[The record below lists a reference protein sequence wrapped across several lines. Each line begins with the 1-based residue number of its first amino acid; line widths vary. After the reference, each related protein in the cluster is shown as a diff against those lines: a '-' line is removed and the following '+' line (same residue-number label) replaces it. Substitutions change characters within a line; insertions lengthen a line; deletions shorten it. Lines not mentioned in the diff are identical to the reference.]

1 MTVLRV
7 ALVELKRLTSGVLP
21 VLVLIAMSCIPLLYG
36 ALYLYGNWDAY
47 GHVNGIVG
55 ALVVEDEGATD
66 SSGQQVNTGAD
77 VKKNLLD
84 AGTFDWRQVPTR
96 EEAVDGVEKGTYDFA
111 LVIPKNFS
119 RNLQSAAAFKP
130 DADGKTGTIDPQSA
144 GIEIVTNDANNYVL
158 TNIVTKAGTS
168 VRDSV
173 ASKVG
178 NATANALLASF
189 TTIHSKM
196 GEAADGASK
205 VNNGTVKLADAI
217 VQLKDGSATVN
228 DGALKLKDGTV
239 TLSDGTT
246 QLVDAQKQL
255 AEGAE
260 KLANGAEKLDSGA
273 EKLDSGAEKLVD
285 GSTTLKNGTST
296 LASAAA
302 SASDG
307 ASKLKDGSATL
318 AEGTSSLKDG
328 SATLARGANS
338 LAEGTHK
345 LRQGLDQSGIRELPG
360 QLNAMCQHLQQ
371 TDTSAPSGDFGRDLS
386 NTVVSASAQRLRER
400 LAPLVAAGTMTQQQ
414 ADELVSS
421 VDSDEF
427 KGEVATL
434 NQKALE
440 SQLASR
446 DAVAADVMSK
456 LQALKSSHC
465 VADGSS
471 SSAAKI
477 QTLVSGV
484 DALDAASTSV
494 AKGASSLADGAARV
508 DDGASSL
515 ASGSAALA
523 DGNSKIASGASS
535 LASGSATLAE
545 GTENLKSGTDSLK
558 SGAATLKDGS
568 GTLAEKEQAAVEGQ
582 QKVADG
588 ASNLKDG
595 ASQLSE
601 GTGKLANGTDQLHSG
616 ASELKEGTSSLQSG
630 LASGTKQVPNLSES
644 DQTKVADTMSNPVT
658 LSHNSLASGRNYGE
672 GMGPF
677 FMCLALWIGGLML
690 VQTLRVMNNRAL
702 ASHAPSIRVMLGSW
716 MPFGLVGV
724 AQATLMFVVIKFG
737 LGFEMAHPWLVW
749 LFLCFVALVFTG
761 FIHGLTVFLSAPG
774 KLMALVVLILQLVTG
789 GGTMPYETLPEPI
802 RWMHDFFPMGY
813 AVTGMRRLS
822 YGVNESS
829 LWGIM
834 LVLTLW
840 GLAGLLLGYLGTRRD
855 RTWSLKKL
863 APEISVS

>member
-130 DADGKTGTIDPQSA
+130 DANGNTGTIDPQSA

-196 GEAADGASK
+196 GEAASGAEK
-205 VNNGTVKLADAI
+205 VNTGTVKLADAI

-255 AEGAE
+255 ADGAD
-260 KLANGAEKLDSGA
+260 KLASGAATLDSGA
-273 EKLDSGAEKLVD
+273 ATLNSGAAKLVD

-318 AEGTSSLKDG
+318 AQGTSSLKDG
-328 SATLARGANS
+328 SATLAQGANS

-345 LRQGLDQSGIRELPG
+345 LRQGLDESGIRELPG

-400 LAPLVAAGTMTQQQ
+400 LAPMVAAGTMTQQQ

-440 SQLASR
+440 SHLASR
-446 DAVAADVMSK
+446 SATAADAMSK

-494 AKGASSLADGAARV
+494 AKGASSLAEGAARV
-508 DDGASSL
+508 DSGASSL
-515 ASGSAALA
+515 ASGAATLA
-523 DGNSKIASGASS
+523 DGNAQIASGASS
-535 LASGSATLAE
+535 LASGASSLAE

-558 SGAATLKDGS
+558 SGTATLKDGTS
-568 GTLAEKEQAAVEGQ
+568 TLAEKEQNAVEGQ

-595 ASQLSE
+595 ASQLTE
-601 GTGKLANGTDQLHSG
+601 GTEKLASGTDQLNSG
-616 ASELKEGTSSLQSG
+616 ASELKDGTSSLQSG

-702 ASHAPSIRVMLGSW
+702 ASHAPSVRVMLGSW
-716 MPFGLVGV
+716 MPFGLVGI

-737 LGFEMAHPWLVW
+737 LGFEMAHPWLAW
-749 LFLCFVALVFTG
+749 LFLCFVALIFTG
-761 FIHGLTVFLSAPG
+761 FIHGLTVFLGAPG
-774 KLMALVVLILQLVTG
+774 KLVALVVLILQLVTG
-789 GGTMPYETLPEPI
+789 GGTMPYETLPESI

-863 APEISVS
+863 APEITV

>member
-96 EEAVDGVEKGTYDFA
+96 EEAVNGVEKGTYDFA

-130 DADGKTGTIDPQSA
+130 DANGNTGTIDPQSA

-196 GEAADGASK
+196 GEAASGAEK
-205 VNNGTVKLADAI
+205 VNTGTVKLADAI

-255 AEGAE
+255 ADGAD
-260 KLANGAEKLDSGA
+260 KLASGAATLDSGA
-273 EKLDSGAEKLVD
+273 AALNSGAAKLVD

-318 AEGTSSLKDG
+318 AQGTSSLKDG
-328 SATLARGANS
+328 SATLAQGANS

-345 LRQGLDQSGIRELPG
+345 LRQGLDESGIRELPG

-400 LAPLVAAGTMTQQQ
+400 LAPMVAAGTMTQQQ

-440 SQLASR
+440 SHLASR
-446 DAVAADVMSK
+446 SATAADAMSK

-494 AKGASSLADGAARV
+494 AKGASSLAEGAARV
-508 DDGASSL
+508 DSGASSL
-515 ASGSAALA
+515 ASGAATLA
-523 DGNSKIASGASS
+523 DGNAQIASGASS

-558 SGAATLKDGS
+558 SGTATLKDGTS
-568 GTLAEKEQAAVEGQ
+568 TLAEKEQSAVEGQ

-595 ASQLSE
+595 ASQLTE
-601 GTGKLANGTDQLHSG
+601 GTEKLASGTDQLNSG
-616 ASELKEGTSSLQSG
+616 ASELKDGTSSLQSG

-644 DQTKVADTMSNPVT
+644 EQAKVADTMSNPVT
-658 LSHNSLASGRNYGE
+658 LSHDSLASGRNYGE

-702 ASHAPSIRVMLGSW
+702 ASHAPSVRVMLGSW
-716 MPFGLVGV
+716 MPFGLVGI

-737 LGFEMAHPWLVW
+737 LGFEMAHPWLAW
-749 LFLCFVALVFTG
+749 LFLCFVALIFTG
-761 FIHGLTVFLSAPG
+761 FIHGLTVFLGAPG
-774 KLMALVVLILQLVTG
+774 KLVALVVLILQLVTG
-789 GGTMPYETLPEPI
+789 GGTMPYETLPESI

-863 APEISVS
+863 APEITV

>member
-130 DADGKTGTIDPQSA
+130 DANGNTGTIDPQSA

-196 GEAADGASK
+196 GEAASGAEK
-205 VNNGTVKLADAI
+205 VNTGTVKLADAI

-255 AEGAE
+255 ADGAD
-260 KLANGAEKLDSGA
+260 KLASGAATLDSGA
-273 EKLDSGAEKLVD
+273 AALNSGAAKLVD

-318 AEGTSSLKDG
+318 AQGTSSLKDG
-328 SATLARGANS
+328 SATLAQGANS

-345 LRQGLDQSGIRELPG
+345 LRQGLDESGIRELPG

-400 LAPLVAAGTMTQQQ
+400 LAPMVAAGTMTQQQ

-440 SQLASR
+440 SHLASR
-446 DAVAADVMSK
+446 SATAADAMSK

-494 AKGASSLADGAARV
+494 AKGASSLAEGAARV
-508 DDGASSL
+508 DSGASSL
-515 ASGSAALA
+515 ASGAATLA
-523 DGNSKIASGASS
+523 DGNAQIASGASS
-535 LASGSATLAE
+535 LASGASSLAE

-558 SGAATLKDGS
+558 SGTATLKDGTS
-568 GTLAEKEQAAVEGQ
+568 TLAEKEQSAVEGQ

-595 ASQLSE
+595 ASQLTE
-601 GTGKLANGTDQLHSG
+601 GTEKLASGTDQLNSG

-702 ASHAPSIRVMLGSW
+702 ASHAPSVRVMLGSW
-716 MPFGLVGV
+716 MPFGLVGI

-737 LGFEMAHPWLVW
+737 LGFEMAHPWLAW
-749 LFLCFVALVFTG
+749 LFLCFVALIFTG
-761 FIHGLTVFLSAPG
+761 FIHGLTVFLGAPG
-774 KLMALVVLILQLVTG
+774 KLVALVVLILQLVTG

-834 LVLTLW
+834 LVLALW

-863 APEISVS
+863 APEITV

>member
-130 DADGKTGTIDPQSA
+130 DANGNTGTIDPQSA

-196 GEAADGASK
+196 GEAASGAEK
-205 VNNGTVKLADAI
+205 VNTGTVKLADAI

-255 AEGAE
+255 ADGAD
-260 KLANGAEKLDSGA
+260 KLASGAATLDSGA
-273 EKLDSGAEKLVD
+273 ATLNSGAAKLVD

-318 AEGTSSLKDG
+318 AQGTSSLKDG
-328 SATLARGANS
+328 SATLAQGANS
-338 LAEGTHK
+338 LAEGVHK
-345 LRQGLDQSGIRELPG
+345 LRQGLDESGIRELPG

-400 LAPLVAAGTMTQQQ
+400 LAPMVAAGTMTQQQ

-440 SQLASR
+440 SHLASR
-446 DAVAADVMSK
+446 SATAADAMSK

-494 AKGASSLADGAARV
+494 AKGASSLAEGAARV
-508 DDGASSL
+508 DSGASSL
-515 ASGSAALA
+515 ASGAATLA
-523 DGNSKIASGASS
+523 DGNAQIASGASS

-558 SGAATLKDGS
+558 SGTATLKDGTS
-568 GTLAEKEQAAVEGQ
+568 TLAEKEQSAVEGQ

-595 ASQLSE
+595 ASQLTE
-601 GTGKLANGTDQLHSG
+601 GTEKLASGTDQLNSG
-616 ASELKEGTSSLQSG
+616 ASELKDGTSSLQSG

-644 DQTKVADTMSNPVT
+644 EQTKVADTMSNPVT

-702 ASHAPSIRVMLGSW
+702 ASHAPSVRVMLGSW
-716 MPFGLVGV
+716 MPFGLVGI

-737 LGFEMAHPWLVW
+737 LGFEMAHPWLAW
-749 LFLCFVALVFTG
+749 LFLCFVALIFTG
-761 FIHGLTVFLSAPG
+761 FIHGLTVFLGAPG
-774 KLMALVVLILQLVTG
+774 KLVALVVLILQLVTG
-789 GGTMPYETLPEPI
+789 GGTMPYETLPESI

-834 LVLTLW
+834 LVLALW

-855 RTWSLKKL
+855 RTWSLKRL
-863 APEISVS
+863 APEITV

>member
-130 DADGKTGTIDPQSA
+130 DANGNTGTIDPQSA

-196 GEAADGASK
+196 GEAASGAEK
-205 VNNGTVKLADAI
+205 VNTGTVKLADAI

-255 AEGAE
+255 ADGAD
-260 KLANGAEKLDSGA
+260 KLASGAATLDSGA
-273 EKLDSGAEKLVD
+273 ATLNSGAAKLVD

-318 AEGTSSLKDG
+318 AQGTSSLKDG
-328 SATLARGANS
+328 SATLAQGANS
-338 LAEGTHK
+338 LAEGVHK
-345 LRQGLDQSGIRELPG
+345 LRQGLDESGIRELPG

-400 LAPLVAAGTMTQQQ
+400 LAPMVAAGTMTQQQ

-440 SQLASR
+440 SHLASR
-446 DAVAADVMSK
+446 SATAADAMSK

-494 AKGASSLADGAARV
+494 AKGASSLAEGAARV
-508 DDGASSL
+508 DSGASSL
-515 ASGSAALA
+515 ASGAATLA
-523 DGNSKIASGASS
+523 DGNAQIASGASS
-535 LASGSATLAE
+535 LASGAATLAE

-558 SGAATLKDGS
+558 NGTATLKDGTS
-568 GTLAEKEQAAVEGQ
+568 TLAEKEQSAVEGQ

-595 ASQLSE
+595 ASQLTE
-601 GTGKLANGTDQLHSG
+601 GTEKLASGTDQLNSG
-616 ASELKEGTSSLQSG
+616 ASELKDGTSSLQSG

-644 DQTKVADTMSNPVT
+644 EQAKVADTMSNPVT

-702 ASHAPSIRVMLGSW
+702 ASHAPSVRVMLGSW
-716 MPFGLVGV
+716 MPFGLVGI

-737 LGFEMAHPWLVW
+737 LGFEMAHPWLAW
-749 LFLCFVALVFTG
+749 LFLCFVALIFTG
-761 FIHGLTVFLSAPG
+761 FIHGLTVFLGAPG
-774 KLMALVVLILQLVTG
+774 KLVALVVLILQLVTG
-789 GGTMPYETLPEPI
+789 GGTMPYETLPESI

-863 APEISVS
+863 APEITV

>member
-440 SQLASR
+440 SQLVSR

-834 LVLTLW
+834 LVLALW

-863 APEISVS
+863 APEITV

>member
-273 EKLDSGAEKLVD
+273 EKLDSGTEKLVD

-446 DAVAADVMSK
+446 DAVAADIMSK

-863 APEISVS
+863 APEISV

>member
-96 EEAVDGVEKGTYDFA
+96 EEAVNGVEKGTYDFA

-130 DADGKTGTIDPQSA
+130 DANGNTGTIDPQSA

-196 GEAADGASK
+196 GEAASGAEK
-205 VNNGTVKLADAI
+205 VNTGTVKLADAI

-255 AEGAE
+255 ADGAD
-260 KLANGAEKLDSGA
+260 KLASGAATLDSGA
-273 EKLDSGAEKLVD
+273 AALNSGAAKLVD

-318 AEGTSSLKDG
+318 AQGTSSLKDG
-328 SATLARGANS
+328 SATLAQGANS

-345 LRQGLDQSGIRELPG
+345 LRQGLDESGIRELPG

-400 LAPLVAAGTMTQQQ
+400 LAPMVAAGTMTQQQ

-440 SQLASR
+440 SHLASR
-446 DAVAADVMSK
+446 SATAADAMSK

-494 AKGASSLADGAARV
+494 AKGASSLAEGAARV
-508 DDGASSL
+508 DSGASSL
-515 ASGSAALA
+515 ASGAATLA
-523 DGNSKIASGASS
+523 DGNAQIASGASS
-535 LASGSATLAE
+535 LASGASSLAE

-558 SGAATLKDGS
+558 SGTATLKDGTS
-568 GTLAEKEQAAVEGQ
+568 TLAEKEQSAVEGQ

-595 ASQLSE
+595 ASQLTE
-601 GTGKLANGTDQLHSG
+601 GTEKLASGTDQLNSG
-616 ASELKEGTSSLQSG
+616 ASELKDGTSSLQSG

-702 ASHAPSIRVMLGSW
+702 ASHAPSVRVMLGSW
-716 MPFGLVGV
+716 MPFGLVGI

-737 LGFEMAHPWLVW
+737 LGFEMAHPWLAW
-749 LFLCFVALVFTG
+749 LFLCFVALIFTG
-761 FIHGLTVFLSAPG
+761 FIHGLTVFLGAPG
-774 KLMALVVLILQLVTG
+774 KLVALVVLILQLVTG
-789 GGTMPYETLPEPI
+789 GGTMPYETLPESI

-863 APEISVS
+863 APEITV

>member
-260 KLANGAEKLDSGA
+260 KLASGAEKLDSGA

-421 VDSDEF
+421 VDSEEF

-440 SQLASR
+440 SQLTSR
-446 DAVAADVMSK
+446 DAAAADVMSK

-588 ASNLKDG
+588 ASSLKDG

-863 APEISVS
+863 APEITV

>member
-130 DADGKTGTIDPQSA
+130 DANGNTGTIDPQSA

-196 GEAADGASK
+196 GEAASGAEK
-205 VNNGTVKLADAI
+205 VNTGTVKLADAI

-255 AEGAE
+255 ADGAD
-260 KLANGAEKLDSGA
+260 KLASGAATLDSGA
-273 EKLDSGAEKLVD
+273 ATLNSGAAKLVD

-318 AEGTSSLKDG
+318 AQGTSSLKDG
-328 SATLARGANS
+328 SATLAQGANS

-345 LRQGLDQSGIRELPG
+345 LRQGLDESGIRELPG

-400 LAPLVAAGTMTQQQ
+400 LAPMVAAGTMTQQQ

-440 SQLASR
+440 SHLASR
-446 DAVAADVMSK
+446 SATAADAMSK

-494 AKGASSLADGAARV
+494 AKGASSLAEGAARV
-508 DDGASSL
+508 DSGASSL
-515 ASGSAALA
+515 ASGAATLA
-523 DGNSKIASGASS
+523 DGNAQIASGASS
-535 LASGSATLAE
+535 LASGAATLAE

-558 SGAATLKDGS
+558 SGTATLKDGTS
-568 GTLAEKEQAAVEGQ
+568 TLAEKEQSAVEGQ

-595 ASQLSE
+595 ASQLTE
-601 GTGKLANGTDQLHSG
+601 GTEKLASGTDQLNSG
-616 ASELKEGTSSLQSG
+616 ASELKDGTSSLQSG

-658 LSHNSLASGRNYGE
+658 LSHDSLASGRNYGE

-702 ASHAPSIRVMLGSW
+702 ASHAPSVRVMLGSW
-716 MPFGLVGV
+716 MPFGLVGI

-737 LGFEMAHPWLVW
+737 LGFEMAHPWLAW
-749 LFLCFVALVFTG
+749 LFLCFVALIFTG
-761 FIHGLTVFLSAPG
+761 FIHGLTVFLGAPG
-774 KLMALVVLILQLVTG
+774 KLVALVVLILQLVTG
-789 GGTMPYETLPEPI
+789 GGTMPYETLPESI

-863 APEISVS
+863 APEITV

>member
-96 EEAVDGVEKGTYDFA
+96 EEAVNGVEKGTYDFA

-130 DADGKTGTIDPQSA
+130 DANGNTGTIDPQSA

-196 GEAADGASK
+196 GEAASGAEK
-205 VNNGTVKLADAI
+205 VNTGTVKLADAI

-255 AEGAE
+255 ADGAD
-260 KLANGAEKLDSGA
+260 KLASGAATLDSGA
-273 EKLDSGAEKLVD
+273 AALDSGAAKLVD

-318 AEGTSSLKDG
+318 AQGTSSLKDG
-328 SATLARGANS
+328 SATLAQGANS

-345 LRQGLDQSGIRELPG
+345 LRQGLDESGIRELPG

-400 LAPLVAAGTMTQQQ
+400 LAPMVAAGTMTQQQ

-440 SQLASR
+440 SHLASR
-446 DAVAADVMSK
+446 SATAADAMSK

-494 AKGASSLADGAARV
+494 AKGASSLAEGAARV
-508 DDGASSL
+508 DSGASSL
-515 ASGSAALA
+515 ASGAATLA
-523 DGNSKIASGASS
+523 DGNAQIASGASS
-535 LASGSATLAE
+535 LASGAATLAE

-558 SGAATLKDGS
+558 SGTATLKDGTS
-568 GTLAEKEQAAVEGQ
+568 TLAEKEQSAVEGQ

-595 ASQLSE
+595 ASQLTE
-601 GTGKLANGTDQLHSG
+601 GTEKLASGTDQLNSG
-616 ASELKEGTSSLQSG
+616 ASELQDGTSSLQSG

-716 MPFGLVGV
+716 MPFGLVGI
-724 AQATLMFVVIKFG
+724 AQATLMFAAIKFG

-749 LFLCFVALVFTG
+749 LFLCYVALVFTG
-761 FIHGLTVFLSAPG
+761 FIHGLTVILGAPG
-774 KLMALVVLILQLVTG
+774 KLVALVILILQLITA
-789 GGTMPYETLPEPI
+789 GGTMPYETLPESI

-813 AVTGMRRLS
+813 AVAGTRRLA
-822 YGVNESS
+822 YGINESS

-840 GLAGLLLGYLGTRRD
+840 GLAGLVLGYIGTRRD

-863 APEISVS
+863 APEITV

>member
-130 DADGKTGTIDPQSA
+130 DANGNTGTIDPQSA

-196 GEAADGASK
+196 GEAASGAEK
-205 VNNGTVKLADAI
+205 VNTGTVKLADAI

-255 AEGAE
+255 ADGAD
-260 KLANGAEKLDSGA
+260 KLASGAATLDSGA
-273 EKLDSGAEKLVD
+273 AALDSGAAKLVD

-318 AEGTSSLKDG
+318 AQGTSSLKDG
-328 SATLARGANS
+328 SATLAQGANS

-345 LRQGLDQSGIRELPG
+345 LRQGLDESGIRELPG

-400 LAPLVAAGTMTQQQ
+400 LAPMVAAGTMTQQQ

-440 SQLASR
+440 SHLASR
-446 DAVAADVMSK
+446 SATAADAMSK

-494 AKGASSLADGAARV
+494 AKGASSLAEGAARV
-508 DDGASSL
+508 DSGASSL
-515 ASGSAALA
+515 ASGAATLA
-523 DGNSKIASGASS
+523 DGNAQIASGASS

-558 SGAATLKDGS
+558 SGTATLKDGTS
-568 GTLAEKEQAAVEGQ
+568 TLAEKEQSAVEGQ

-595 ASQLSE
+595 ASQLTE
-601 GTGKLANGTDQLHSG
+601 GTEKLASGTDQLNSG
-616 ASELKEGTSSLQSG
+616 ASELKDGTSSLQSG

-702 ASHAPSIRVMLGSW
+702 ASHAPSVRVMLGSW
-716 MPFGLVGV
+716 MPFGLVGI

-737 LGFEMAHPWLVW
+737 LGFEMAHPWLAW
-749 LFLCFVALVFTG
+749 LFLCFVALIFTG
-761 FIHGLTVFLSAPG
+761 FIHGLTVFLGAPG
-774 KLMALVVLILQLVTG
+774 KLVALVVLILQLVTG
-789 GGTMPYETLPEPI
+789 GGTMPYETLPESI

-863 APEISVS
+863 APEITV

>member
-96 EEAVDGVEKGTYDFA
+96 EEAVNGVEKGTYDFA

-130 DADGKTGTIDPQSA
+130 DANGNTGTIDPQSA

-196 GEAADGASK
+196 GEAASGAEK
-205 VNNGTVKLADAI
+205 VNTGTVKLADAI

-255 AEGAE
+255 ADGAD
-260 KLANGAEKLDSGA
+260 KLASGAATLDSGA
-273 EKLDSGAEKLVD
+273 AALDSGAAKLVD

-318 AEGTSSLKDG
+318 AQGTSSLKDG
-328 SATLARGANS
+328 SATLAQGANS

-345 LRQGLDQSGIRELPG
+345 LRQGLDESGIRELPG

-400 LAPLVAAGTMTQQQ
+400 LAPMVAAGTMTQQQ

-440 SQLASR
+440 SHLASR
-446 DAVAADVMSK
+446 SATAADAMSK

-494 AKGASSLADGAARV
+494 AKGASSLAEGAARV
-508 DDGASSL
+508 DSGASSL
-515 ASGSAALA
+515 ASGAATLA
-523 DGNSKIASGASS
+523 DGNAQIASGASS
-535 LASGSATLAE
+535 LASGASSLAE

-558 SGAATLKDGS
+558 SGTATLKDGTS
-568 GTLAEKEQAAVEGQ
+568 TLAEKEQSAVEGQ

-595 ASQLSE
+595 ASQLTE
-601 GTGKLANGTDQLHSG
+601 GTEKLASGTDQLNSG
-616 ASELKEGTSSLQSG
+616 ASELKDGTSSLQSG

-644 DQTKVADTMSNPVT
+644 EQTKVADTMSNPVT

-702 ASHAPSIRVMLGSW
+702 ASHAPSVRVMLGSW
-716 MPFGLVGV
+716 MPFGLVGI

-737 LGFEMAHPWLVW
+737 LGFEMAHPWLAW
-749 LFLCFVALVFTG
+749 LFLCFVALIFTG
-761 FIHGLTVFLSAPG
+761 FIHGLTVFLGAPG
-774 KLMALVVLILQLVTG
+774 KLVALVVLILQLVTG
-789 GGTMPYETLPEPI
+789 GGTMPYETLPESI

-863 APEISVS
+863 APEITV

>member
-96 EEAVDGVEKGTYDFA
+96 EEAVNGVEKGTYDFA

-130 DADGKTGTIDPQSA
+130 DANGNTGTIDPQSA

-196 GEAADGASK
+196 GEAASGAEK
-205 VNNGTVKLADAI
+205 VNTGTVKLADAI

-255 AEGAE
+255 ADGAD
-260 KLANGAEKLDSGA
+260 KLASGAATLDSGA
-273 EKLDSGAEKLVD
+273 ATLNSGAAKLVD

-318 AEGTSSLKDG
+318 AQGTSSLKDG
-328 SATLARGANS
+328 SATLAQGANS

-345 LRQGLDQSGIRELPG
+345 LRQGLDESGIRELPG

-400 LAPLVAAGTMTQQQ
+400 LAPMVAAGTMTQQQ

-440 SQLASR
+440 SHLASR
-446 DAVAADVMSK
+446 SATAADAMSK

-494 AKGASSLADGAARV
+494 AKGASSLAEGAARV
-508 DDGASSL
+508 DSGASSL
-515 ASGSAALA
+515 ASGAATLA
-523 DGNSKIASGASS
+523 DGNAQIASGASS
-535 LASGSATLAE
+535 LASGAATLAE

-558 SGAATLKDGS
+558 SGTATLKDGTS
-568 GTLAEKEQAAVEGQ
+568 TLAEKEQSAVEGQ

-595 ASQLSE
+595 ASQLTE
-601 GTGKLANGTDQLHSG
+601 GTEKLASGTDQLNSG
-616 ASELKEGTSSLQSG
+616 ASELKDGTSSLQSG

-702 ASHAPSIRVMLGSW
+702 ASHAPSVRVMLGSW
-716 MPFGLVGV
+716 MPFGLVGI

-737 LGFEMAHPWLVW
+737 LGFEMAHPWLAW
-749 LFLCFVALVFTG
+749 LFLCFVALIFTG
-761 FIHGLTVFLSAPG
+761 FIHGLTVFLGAPG
-774 KLMALVVLILQLVTG
+774 KLVALVVLILQLVTG
-789 GGTMPYETLPEPI
+789 GGTMPYETLPESI

-834 LVLTLW
+834 LVLALW

-863 APEISVS
+863 APEITV

>member
-21 VLVLIAMSCIPLLYG
+21 ILVLIAMSCIPLLYG

-130 DADGKTGTIDPQSA
+130 DANGNTGTIDPQSA

-196 GEAADGASK
+196 GEAASGAEK
-205 VNNGTVKLADAI
+205 VNTGTVKLADAI

-255 AEGAE
+255 ADGAD
-260 KLANGAEKLDSGA
+260 KLASGAATLDSGA
-273 EKLDSGAEKLVD
+273 ATLNSGAAKLVD

-318 AEGTSSLKDG
+318 AQGTSSLKDG
-328 SATLARGANS
+328 SATLAQGANS

-345 LRQGLDQSGIRELPG
+345 LRQGLDESGIRELPG

-400 LAPLVAAGTMTQQQ
+400 LAPMVAAGTMTQQQ

-440 SQLASR
+440 SHLASR
-446 DAVAADVMSK
+446 SATAADAMSK

-494 AKGASSLADGAARV
+494 AKGASSLAEGAARV
-508 DDGASSL
+508 DSGASSL
-515 ASGSAALA
+515 ASGAATLA
-523 DGNSKIASGASS
+523 DGNAQIASGASS
-535 LASGSATLAE
+535 LASGASSLAE

-558 SGAATLKDGS
+558 SGTATLKDGTS
-568 GTLAEKEQAAVEGQ
+568 TLAEKEQSAVEGQ

-595 ASQLSE
+595 ASQLTE
-601 GTGKLANGTDQLHSG
+601 GTEKLASGTDQLNSG
-616 ASELKEGTSSLQSG
+616 ASELKDGTSSLQSG

-644 DQTKVADTMSNPVT
+644 EQTKVADTMSNPVT

-702 ASHAPSIRVMLGSW
+702 ASHAPSVRVMLGSW
-716 MPFGLVGV
+716 MPFGLVGI

-737 LGFEMAHPWLVW
+737 LGFEMAHPWLAW
-749 LFLCFVALVFTG
+749 LFLCFVALIFTG
-761 FIHGLTVFLSAPG
+761 FIHGLTVFLGAPG
-774 KLMALVVLILQLVTG
+774 KLVALVVLILQLVTG
-789 GGTMPYETLPEPI
+789 GGTMPYETLPESI

-863 APEISVS
+863 APEITV

>member
-130 DADGKTGTIDPQSA
+130 DANGNTGTIDPQSA

-196 GEAADGASK
+196 GEAASGAEK
-205 VNNGTVKLADAI
+205 VNTGTVKLADAI

-255 AEGAE
+255 ADGAD
-260 KLANGAEKLDSGA
+260 KLASGAATLDSGA
-273 EKLDSGAEKLVD
+273 ATLNSGAAKLVD

-318 AEGTSSLKDG
+318 AQGTSSLKDG
-328 SATLARGANS
+328 SATLAQGANS
-338 LAEGTHK
+338 LVEGTHK
-345 LRQGLDQSGIRELPG
+345 LRQGLDESGIRELPG

-400 LAPLVAAGTMTQQQ
+400 LAPMVAAGTMTQQQ

-440 SQLASR
+440 SHLASR
-446 DAVAADVMSK
+446 SATAADAMSK

-494 AKGASSLADGAARV
+494 AKGASSLAEGAARV
-508 DDGASSL
+508 DSGASSL
-515 ASGSAALA
+515 ASGAATLA
-523 DGNSKIASGASS
+523 DGNAQIASGASS
-535 LASGSATLAE
+535 LASGASSLAE
-545 GTENLKSGTDSLK
+545 GTENLKSGTESLK
-558 SGAATLKDGS
+558 SGTATLKDGTS
-568 GTLAEKEQAAVEGQ
+568 TLAEKEQSAVEGQ

-595 ASQLSE
+595 ASQLTE
-601 GTGKLANGTDQLHSG
+601 GTEKLASGTDQLNSG
-616 ASELKEGTSSLQSG
+616 ASELKDGTSSLQSG

-702 ASHAPSIRVMLGSW
+702 ASHAPSVRVMLGSW
-716 MPFGLVGV
+716 MPFGLVGI

-737 LGFEMAHPWLVW
+737 LGFEMAHPWLAW
-749 LFLCFVALVFTG
+749 LFLCFVALIFTG
-761 FIHGLTVFLSAPG
+761 FIHGLTVFLGAPG
-774 KLMALVVLILQLVTG
+774 KLVALVVLILQLVTG

-834 LVLTLW
+834 LVLALW

-863 APEISVS
+863 APEITV

>member
-66 SSGQQVNTGAD
+66 SSGQQVNTGAE

-130 DADGKTGTIDPQSA
+130 DANGNTGTIDPQSA

-196 GEAADGASK
+196 GEAASGAEK
-205 VNNGTVKLADAI
+205 VNTGTVKLADAI

-246 QLVDAQKQL
+246 RLADAQKQL
-255 AEGAE
+255 ADGAD
-260 KLANGAEKLDSGA
+260 KLASGAATLDSGA
-273 EKLDSGAEKLVD
+273 ATLDSGAAKLVD

-318 AEGTSSLKDG
+318 AQGTSSLKDG
-328 SATLARGANS
+328 SAALAQGANS
-338 LAEGTHK
+338 LAEGVHK
-345 LRQGLDQSGIRELPG
+345 LRQGLDESGIRELPG

-400 LAPLVAAGTMTQQQ
+400 LAPMVAAGTMTQQQ

-440 SQLASR
+440 SHLASR
-446 DAVAADVMSK
+446 SAAAADAMSK

-484 DALDAASTSV
+484 DALDEASTSV
-494 AKGASSLADGAARV
+494 AKGASSLAEGAARV
-508 DDGASSL
+508 DSGASSL
-515 ASGSAALA
+515 ASGAATLA
-523 DGNSKIASGASS
+523 DGNAQIASGASS
-535 LASGSATLAE
+535 LASGAATLAE

-558 SGAATLKDGS
+558 SGTATLKDGAS
-568 GTLAEKEQAAVEGQ
+568 TLAEKEQAAVEGQ

-595 ASQLSE
+595 ASQLAE
-601 GTGKLANGTDQLHSG
+601 GTEKLASGTDQLNNG
-616 ASELKEGTSSLQSG
+616 ASELKDGTSSLQSG

-644 DQTKVADTMSNPVT
+644 EQAKVADTMSNPVT
-658 LSHNSLASGRNYGE
+658 LSHDSLASGRNYGE

-702 ASHAPSIRVMLGSW
+702 ASHAPSVRVMLGSW
-716 MPFGLVGV
+716 MPFGLVGI

-737 LGFEMAHPWLVW
+737 LGFEMAHPWLAW

-761 FIHGLTVFLSAPG
+761 FIHGLTVFLGAPG
-774 KLMALVVLILQLVTG
+774 KLVALVVLILQLVTG
-789 GGTMPYETLPEPI
+789 GGTMPYETLPESI

-829 LWGIM
+829 LGGIM
-834 LVLTLW
+834 LVLALW

-863 APEISVS
+863 APEITV

>member
-84 AGTFDWRQVPTR
+84 ADTFDWRQVPTR

-119 RNLQSAAAFKP
+119 RNLQSASAFKP
-130 DADGKTGTIDPQSA
+130 DANGNTGTIDPQSA

-196 GEAADGASK
+196 GEAASGAEK
-205 VNNGTVKLADAI
+205 VNTGTVKLADAI

-255 AEGAE
+255 ADGAD
-260 KLANGAEKLDSGA
+260 KLASGAATLDSGA
-273 EKLDSGAEKLVD
+273 ATLNSGAAKLVD

-318 AEGTSSLKDG
+318 AQGTSSLKDG
-328 SATLARGANS
+328 SATLAQGANS

-345 LRQGLDQSGIRELPG
+345 LRQGLDESGIRELPG

-400 LAPLVAAGTMTQQQ
+400 LAPMVAAGTMTQQQ

-440 SQLASR
+440 SHLASR
-446 DAVAADVMSK
+446 SATAADAMSK

-465 VADGSS
+465 IADGSS

-494 AKGASSLADGAARV
+494 AKGASSLAEGAARV
-508 DDGASSL
+508 DSGASSL
-515 ASGSAALA
+515 ASGAATLA
-523 DGNSKIASGASS
+523 DGNAQIASGASS
-535 LASGSATLAE
+535 LASGASSLAE

-558 SGAATLKDGS
+558 SGTATLKDGTS
-568 GTLAEKEQAAVEGQ
+568 TLAEKEQSAVEGQ

-595 ASQLSE
+595 ASQLTE
-601 GTGKLANGTDQLHSG
+601 GTEKLASGTDQLNSG
-616 ASELKEGTSSLQSG
+616 ASELKDGTSSLQSG

-702 ASHAPSIRVMLGSW
+702 ASHAPSVRVMLGSW
-716 MPFGLVGV
+716 MPFGLVGI

-737 LGFEMAHPWLVW
+737 LGFEMAHPWLAW
-749 LFLCFVALVFTG
+749 LFLCFVALIFTG
-761 FIHGLTVFLSAPG
+761 FIHGLTVFLGAPG
-774 KLMALVVLILQLVTG
+774 KLVALVVLILQLVTG
-789 GGTMPYETLPEPI
+789 GGTMPYETLPESI

-834 LVLTLW
+834 LVLALW

-863 APEISVS
+863 APEITV

>member
-130 DADGKTGTIDPQSA
+130 DANGNTGTIDPQSA

-196 GEAADGASK
+196 GEAASGAEK
-205 VNNGTVKLADAI
+205 VNTGTVKLADAI

-255 AEGAE
+255 ADGAD
-260 KLANGAEKLDSGA
+260 KLASGAATLDSGA
-273 EKLDSGAEKLVD
+273 AALNSGAAKLVD

-318 AEGTSSLKDG
+318 AQGTSSLKDG
-328 SATLARGANS
+328 SATLAQGANS

-345 LRQGLDQSGIRELPG
+345 LRQGLDESGIRELPG

-400 LAPLVAAGTMTQQQ
+400 LAPMVAAGTMTQQQ

-440 SQLASR
+440 SHLASR
-446 DAVAADVMSK
+446 SATAADAMSK

-494 AKGASSLADGAARV
+494 AKGASSLAEGAARV
-508 DDGASSL
+508 DSGASSL
-515 ASGSAALA
+515 ASGAATLA
-523 DGNSKIASGASS
+523 DGNAQIASGASS
-535 LASGSATLAE
+535 LASGAATLAE

-558 SGAATLKDGS
+558 SGTATLKDGTS
-568 GTLAEKEQAAVEGQ
+568 TLAEKEQSAVEGQ

-595 ASQLSE
+595 ASQLTE
-601 GTGKLANGTDQLHSG
+601 GTEKLASGTDQLNSG
-616 ASELKEGTSSLQSG
+616 ASELKDGTSSLQSG

-702 ASHAPSIRVMLGSW
+702 ASHAPSVRVMLGSW
-716 MPFGLVGV
+716 MPFGLVGI

-737 LGFEMAHPWLVW
+737 LGFEMAHPWLAW
-749 LFLCFVALVFTG
+749 LFLCFVALIFTG
-761 FIHGLTVFLSAPG
+761 FIHGLTVFLGAPG
-774 KLMALVVLILQLVTG
+774 KLVALVVLILQLVTG
-789 GGTMPYETLPEPI
+789 GGTMPYETLPESI

-863 APEISVS
+863 APEITV

>member
-588 ASNLKDG
+588 ASSLKDG

-834 LVLTLW
+834 LVLALW

-863 APEISVS
+863 APEITV

>member
-130 DADGKTGTIDPQSA
+130 DANGNTGTIDPQSA

-196 GEAADGASK
+196 GEAASGAEK
-205 VNNGTVKLADAI
+205 VNTGTVKLADAI

-255 AEGAE
+255 ADGAD
-260 KLANGAEKLDSGA
+260 KLASGAATLDSGA
-273 EKLDSGAEKLVD
+273 ATLNSGAAKLVD

-318 AEGTSSLKDG
+318 AQGTSSLKDG
-328 SATLARGANS
+328 SATLAQGANS

-345 LRQGLDQSGIRELPG
+345 LRQGLDESGIRELPG

-400 LAPLVAAGTMTQQQ
+400 LAPMVAAGTMTQQQ

-440 SQLASR
+440 SHLASR
-446 DAVAADVMSK
+446 SATAADAMSK

-465 VADGSS
+465 IADGSS

-494 AKGASSLADGAARV
+494 AKGASSLAEGAARV
-508 DDGASSL
+508 DSGASSL
-515 ASGSAALA
+515 ASGAATLV
-523 DGNSKIASGASS
+523 DGNAQIASGASS
-535 LASGSATLAE
+535 LASGAATLAE

-558 SGAATLKDGS
+558 SGTATLKDGTS
-568 GTLAEKEQAAVEGQ
+568 TLAEKEQSAVEGQ

-595 ASQLSE
+595 ASQLTE
-601 GTGKLANGTDQLHSG
+601 GTEKLASGTDQLNSG

-702 ASHAPSIRVMLGSW
+702 ASHAPSVRVMLGSW
-716 MPFGLVGV
+716 MPFGLVGI

-737 LGFEMAHPWLVW
+737 LGFEMAHPWLAW
-749 LFLCFVALVFTG
+749 LFLCFVALIFTG
-761 FIHGLTVFLSAPG
+761 FIHGLTVFLGAPG
-774 KLMALVVLILQLVTG
+774 KLVALVVLILQLVTG

-834 LVLTLW
+834 LVLALW

-863 APEISVS
+863 APEITV

>member
-130 DADGKTGTIDPQSA
+130 DANGNTGTIDPQSA

-196 GEAADGASK
+196 GEAASGAEK
-205 VNNGTVKLADAI
+205 VNTGTVKLADAI

-255 AEGAE
+255 ADGAD
-260 KLANGAEKLDSGA
+260 KLASGAATLDSGA
-273 EKLDSGAEKLVD
+273 ATLNSGAAKLVD

-318 AEGTSSLKDG
+318 AQGTSSLKDG
-328 SATLARGANS
+328 SATLAQGANS

-345 LRQGLDQSGIRELPG
+345 LRQGLDESGIRELPG

-400 LAPLVAAGTMTQQQ
+400 LAPMVAAGTMTQQQ

-440 SQLASR
+440 SHLASR
-446 DAVAADVMSK
+446 SATAADAMSK

-494 AKGASSLADGAARV
+494 AKGASSLAEGAARV
-508 DDGASSL
+508 DSGASSL
-515 ASGSAALA
+515 ASGAATLA
-523 DGNSKIASGASS
+523 DGNAQIASGASS
-535 LASGSATLAE
+535 LASGASSLAE

-558 SGAATLKDGS
+558 SGTATLKDGTS
-568 GTLAEKEQAAVEGQ
+568 TLAEKEQSAVEGQ

-595 ASQLSE
+595 ASQLTE
-601 GTGKLANGTDQLHSG
+601 GTEKLASGTDQLNSG
-616 ASELKEGTSSLQSG
+616 ASELKDGTSSLQSG

-702 ASHAPSIRVMLGSW
+702 ASHAPSVRVMLGSW
-716 MPFGLVGV
+716 MPFGLVGI

-737 LGFEMAHPWLVW
+737 LGFEMAHPWLAW

-761 FIHGLTVFLSAPG
+761 FIHGLTVFLGAPG
-774 KLMALVVLILQLVTG
+774 KLVALVVLILQLVTG
-789 GGTMPYETLPEPI
+789 GGTMPYETLPESI

-834 LVLTLW
+834 LVLALW

-863 APEISVS
+863 APEITV

>member
-130 DADGKTGTIDPQSA
+130 DANGNTGTIDPQSA

-196 GEAADGASK
+196 GEAASGAEK
-205 VNNGTVKLADAI
+205 VNTGTVKLADAI

-255 AEGAE
+255 ADGAD
-260 KLANGAEKLDSGA
+260 KLASGAATLDSGA
-273 EKLDSGAEKLVD
+273 ATLNSGAAKLVD

-318 AEGTSSLKDG
+318 AQGTSSLKDG
-328 SATLARGANS
+328 SATLAQGANS

-345 LRQGLDQSGIRELPG
+345 LRQGLDESGIRELPG

-400 LAPLVAAGTMTQQQ
+400 LAPMVAAGTMTQQQ

-440 SQLASR
+440 SHLASR
-446 DAVAADVMSK
+446 SATAADAMSK

-494 AKGASSLADGAARV
+494 AKGASSLAEGAARV
-508 DDGASSL
+508 D
-515 ASGSAALA
+515 
-523 DGNSKIASGASS
+523 SGASS
-535 LASGSATLAE
+535 LASGAATLADGNAQIASGASSLPSGASSLAE

-558 SGAATLKDGS
+558 SGTATLKDGTS
-568 GTLAEKEQAAVEGQ
+568 TLAEKEQSAVEGQ

-595 ASQLSE
+595 ASQLTE
-601 GTGKLANGTDQLHSG
+601 GTEKLASGTDQLNSG

-702 ASHAPSIRVMLGSW
+702 ASHAPSVRVMLGSW
-716 MPFGLVGV
+716 MPFGLVGI

-737 LGFEMAHPWLVW
+737 LGFEMAHPWLAW
-749 LFLCFVALVFTG
+749 LFLCFVALIFTG
-761 FIHGLTVFLSAPG
+761 FIHGLTVFLGAPG
-774 KLMALVVLILQLVTG
+774 KLVALVVLILQLVTG

-834 LVLTLW
+834 LVLALW

-863 APEISVS
+863 APEITV

>member
-446 DAVAADVMSK
+446 DAVAADIMSK

-630 LASGTKQVPNLSES
+630 LASGTKQVPNLSEP

-863 APEISVS
+863 APEISV

>member
-260 KLANGAEKLDSGA
+260 KLASGAEKLDSGA

-863 APEISVS
+863 APEISV

>member
-130 DADGKTGTIDPQSA
+130 DANGNTGTIDPQSA

-196 GEAADGASK
+196 GEAASGAEK
-205 VNNGTVKLADAI
+205 VNTGTVKLADAI

-255 AEGAE
+255 ADGAD
-260 KLANGAEKLDSGA
+260 KLASGAATLDSGA
-273 EKLDSGAEKLVD
+273 ATLNSGAAKLVD
-285 GSTTLKNGTST
+285 GSTTLKNDTST

-318 AEGTSSLKDG
+318 AQGTSSLKDG
-328 SATLARGANS
+328 SATLAQGANS

-345 LRQGLDQSGIRELPG
+345 LRQGLDESGIRELPG

-400 LAPLVAAGTMTQQQ
+400 LAPMVAAGTMTQQQ

-440 SQLASR
+440 SHLASR
-446 DAVAADVMSK
+446 SATAADAMSK

-494 AKGASSLADGAARV
+494 AKGASSLAEGAARV
-508 DDGASSL
+508 DSGASSL
-515 ASGSAALA
+515 ASGAATLA
-523 DGNSKIASGASS
+523 DGNAQIASGASS
-535 LASGSATLAE
+535 LASGASSLAE

-558 SGAATLKDGS
+558 SGTATLKDGTS
-568 GTLAEKEQAAVEGQ
+568 TLAEKEQSAVEGQ

-595 ASQLSE
+595 ASQLTE
-601 GTGKLANGTDQLHSG
+601 GTEKLASGTGQLNSG
-616 ASELKEGTSSLQSG
+616 ASELKDGTSSLQSG

-702 ASHAPSIRVMLGSW
+702 ASHAPSVRVMLGSW
-716 MPFGLVGV
+716 MPFGLVGI

-737 LGFEMAHPWLVW
+737 LGFEMAHPWLAW
-749 LFLCFVALVFTG
+749 LFLCFVALIFTG
-761 FIHGLTVFLSAPG
+761 FIHGLTVFLGAPG
-774 KLMALVVLILQLVTG
+774 KLVALVVLILQLVTG

-834 LVLTLW
+834 LVLALW

-863 APEISVS
+863 APEITV

>member
-130 DADGKTGTIDPQSA
+130 DANGNTGTIDPQSA

-196 GEAADGASK
+196 GEAASGAEK
-205 VNNGTVKLADAI
+205 VNTGTVKLADAI

-255 AEGAE
+255 ADGAD
-260 KLANGAEKLDSGA
+260 KLASGAATLDSGA
-273 EKLDSGAEKLVD
+273 ATLNSGAAKLVD

-318 AEGTSSLKDG
+318 AQGTSSLKDG
-328 SATLARGANS
+328 SATLAQGANS

-345 LRQGLDQSGIRELPG
+345 LRQGLDESGIRELPG

-400 LAPLVAAGTMTQQQ
+400 LAPMVAAGTMTQQQ

-440 SQLASR
+440 SHLASR
-446 DAVAADVMSK
+446 SATAADAMSK

-494 AKGASSLADGAARV
+494 AKGASSLAEGAARV
-508 DDGASSL
+508 DSGASSL
-515 ASGSAALA
+515 ASGAATLA
-523 DGNSKIASGASS
+523 DGNAQIASGASS
-535 LASGSATLAE
+535 LASGASSLAE

-558 SGAATLKDGS
+558 SGTATLKDGTS
-568 GTLAEKEQAAVEGQ
+568 TLAEKEQSAVEGQ

-595 ASQLSE
+595 ASQLTE
-601 GTGKLANGTDQLHSG
+601 GTEKLASGTDQLNSG

-702 ASHAPSIRVMLGSW
+702 ASHAPSVRVMLGSW
-716 MPFGLVGV
+716 MPFGLVGI

-737 LGFEMAHPWLVW
+737 LGFEMAHPWLAW
-749 LFLCFVALVFTG
+749 LFLCFVALIFTG
-761 FIHGLTVFLSAPG
+761 FIHGLTVFLGAPG
-774 KLMALVVLILQLVTG
+774 KLVALVVLILQLVTG

-834 LVLTLW
+834 LVLALW

-863 APEISVS
+863 APEITV

>member
-130 DADGKTGTIDPQSA
+130 DANGNTGTIDPQSA

-196 GEAADGASK
+196 GEAASGAEK
-205 VNNGTVKLADAI
+205 VNTGTVKLADAI
-217 VQLKDGSATVN
+217 VQLKDGSARVN

-255 AEGAE
+255 ADGAD
-260 KLANGAEKLDSGA
+260 KLASGAATLDSGA
-273 EKLDSGAEKLVD
+273 ATLNSGAAKLVD

-318 AEGTSSLKDG
+318 AQGTSSLKDG
-328 SATLARGANS
+328 SATLAQGANS

-345 LRQGLDQSGIRELPG
+345 LRQGLDESGIRELPG

-400 LAPLVAAGTMTQQQ
+400 LAPMVAAGTMTQQQ

-440 SQLASR
+440 SHLASR
-446 DAVAADVMSK
+446 SATAADAMSK

-494 AKGASSLADGAARV
+494 AKGASSLAEGAARV
-508 DDGASSL
+508 DSGASSL
-515 ASGSAALA
+515 ASGAATLA
-523 DGNSKIASGASS
+523 DGNAQIASGASS
-535 LASGSATLAE
+535 LASGASSLAE

-558 SGAATLKDGS
+558 SGTATLKDGTS
-568 GTLAEKEQAAVEGQ
+568 TLAEKEQSAVEGQ

-595 ASQLSE
+595 ASQLTE
-601 GTGKLANGTDQLHSG
+601 GTEKLASGTDQLNSG
-616 ASELKEGTSSLQSG
+616 ASELKDGTSSLQSG

-658 LSHNSLASGRNYGE
+658 LSHDSLASGRNYGE

-702 ASHAPSIRVMLGSW
+702 ASHAPSVRVMLGSW
-716 MPFGLVGV
+716 MPFGLVGI

-737 LGFEMAHPWLVW
+737 LGFEMAHPWLAW
-749 LFLCFVALVFTG
+749 LFLCFVALIFTG
-761 FIHGLTVFLSAPG
+761 FIHGLTVFLGAPG
-774 KLMALVVLILQLVTG
+774 KLVALVVLILQLVTG
-789 GGTMPYETLPEPI
+789 GGTMPYETLPESI

-863 APEISVS
+863 APEITV

>member
-130 DADGKTGTIDPQSA
+130 DANGNTGTIDPQSA

-196 GEAADGASK
+196 GEAASGAEK
-205 VNNGTVKLADAI
+205 VNTGTVKLADAI

-255 AEGAE
+255 ADGAD
-260 KLANGAEKLDSGA
+260 KLASGAATLDSGA
-273 EKLDSGAEKLVD
+273 AALNSGAAKLVD

-318 AEGTSSLKDG
+318 AQGTSSLKDG
-328 SATLARGANS
+328 SATLAQGANS

-345 LRQGLDQSGIRELPG
+345 LRQGLDESGIRELPG

-400 LAPLVAAGTMTQQQ
+400 LAPMVAAGTMTQQQ

-427 KGEVATL
+427 KSEVATL

-440 SQLASR
+440 SHLASR
-446 DAVAADVMSK
+446 SATAADAMSK

-494 AKGASSLADGAARV
+494 AKGASSLAEGAARV
-508 DDGASSL
+508 DSGASSL
-515 ASGSAALA
+515 ASGAATLA
-523 DGNSKIASGASS
+523 DGNAQIASGASS

-558 SGAATLKDGS
+558 SGTATLKDGTS
-568 GTLAEKEQAAVEGQ
+568 TLAEKEQTAVEGQ

-595 ASQLSE
+595 ASQLTE
-601 GTGKLANGTDQLHSG
+601 GTEKLASGTDQLNSG
-616 ASELKEGTSSLQSG
+616 ASELKDGTSSLQSG

-658 LSHNSLASGRNYGE
+658 LSHDSLASGRNYGE

-702 ASHAPSIRVMLGSW
+702 ASHAPSVRVMLGSW
-716 MPFGLVGV
+716 MPFGLVGI

-737 LGFEMAHPWLVW
+737 LGFEMAHPWLAW
-749 LFLCFVALVFTG
+749 LFLCFVALIFTG
-761 FIHGLTVFLSAPG
+761 FIHGLTVFLGAPG
-774 KLMALVVLILQLVTG
+774 KLVALVVLILQLVTG
-789 GGTMPYETLPEPI
+789 GGTMPYETLPESI

-834 LVLTLW
+834 LVLALW

-863 APEISVS
+863 APEITV

>member
-130 DADGKTGTIDPQSA
+130 DANGNTGTIDPQSA

-196 GEAADGASK
+196 GEAASGAEK
-205 VNNGTVKLADAI
+205 VNTGTVKLADAI

-255 AEGAE
+255 ADGAD
-260 KLANGAEKLDSGA
+260 KLASGAATLDSGA
-273 EKLDSGAEKLVD
+273 AALDSGAAKLVD

-318 AEGTSSLKDG
+318 AQGTSSLKDG
-328 SATLARGANS
+328 SATLAQGANS

-345 LRQGLDQSGIRELPG
+345 LRQGLDESGIRELPG

-400 LAPLVAAGTMTQQQ
+400 LAPMVAAGTMTQQQ

-440 SQLASR
+440 SHLASR
-446 DAVAADVMSK
+446 SATAADAMSK

-494 AKGASSLADGAARV
+494 AKGASSLAEGAARV
-508 DDGASSL
+508 DSGASSL
-515 ASGSAALA
+515 ASGAATLA
-523 DGNSKIASGASS
+523 DGNAQIASGASS
-535 LASGSATLAE
+535 LASGASSLAE
-545 GTENLKSGTDSLK
+545 GTENLKSGTESLK
-558 SGAATLKDGS
+558 SGTATLKDGTS
-568 GTLAEKEQAAVEGQ
+568 TLAEKEQSAVEGQ

-595 ASQLSE
+595 ASQLTE
-601 GTGKLANGTDQLHSG
+601 GTEKLASGTDQLNSG
-616 ASELKEGTSSLQSG
+616 ASELKDGTSSLQSG

-702 ASHAPSIRVMLGSW
+702 ASHAPSVRVMLGSW
-716 MPFGLVGV
+716 MPFGLVGI

-737 LGFEMAHPWLVW
+737 LGFEMAHPWLAW
-749 LFLCFVALVFTG
+749 LFLCFVALIFTG
-761 FIHGLTVFLSAPG
+761 FIHGLTVFLGAPG
-774 KLMALVVLILQLVTG
+774 KLVALVVLILQLVTG

-834 LVLTLW
+834 LVLALW

-863 APEISVS
+863 APEITV

>member
-66 SSGQQVNTGAD
+66 SSGQQVNTGAE

-130 DADGKTGTIDPQSA
+130 DANGNTGTIDPQSA

-196 GEAADGASK
+196 GEAASGAEK
-205 VNNGTVKLADAI
+205 VNTGTVKLADAI

-255 AEGAE
+255 ADGAD
-260 KLANGAEKLDSGA
+260 KLASGAATLDSGA
-273 EKLDSGAEKLVD
+273 ATLDSGAAKLVD

-318 AEGTSSLKDG
+318 AQGTSSLKDG
-328 SATLARGANS
+328 SATLAQGANS

-345 LRQGLDQSGIRELPG
+345 LRQGLDESGIRELPG

-400 LAPLVAAGTMTQQQ
+400 LAPMVAAGTMTQQQ

-440 SQLASR
+440 SHLASR
-446 DAVAADVMSK
+446 SATAADAMSK

-494 AKGASSLADGAARV
+494 AKGASSLAEGAARV
-508 DDGASSL
+508 DSGASSL
-515 ASGSAALA
+515 ASGAATLA
-523 DGNSKIASGASS
+523 DGNAQIASGASS
-535 LASGSATLAE
+535 LASGAATLAE

-558 SGAATLKDGS
+558 SGTATLKDGTS
-568 GTLAEKEQAAVEGQ
+568 TLAEKEQTAVEGQ

-595 ASQLSE
+595 ASQLAE
-601 GTGKLANGTDQLHSG
+601 GTEKLASGTDQLNSG
-616 ASELKEGTSSLQSG
+616 ASELKDGTSSLQSG

-644 DQTKVADTMSNPVT
+644 EQAKVADTMSNPVT
-658 LSHNSLASGRNYGE
+658 LSHDSLASGRNYGE

-702 ASHAPSIRVMLGSW
+702 ASHAPSVRVMLGSW
-716 MPFGLVGV
+716 MPFGLVGI

-737 LGFEMAHPWLVW
+737 LGFEMAHPWLAW

-761 FIHGLTVFLSAPG
+761 FIHGLTVFLGAPG
-774 KLMALVVLILQLVTG
+774 KLVALVVLILQLVTG
-789 GGTMPYETLPEPI
+789 GGTMPYETLPESI

-829 LWGIM
+829 LGGIM
-834 LVLTLW
+834 LVLALW

-863 APEISVS
+863 APEITV

>member
-96 EEAVDGVEKGTYDFA
+96 EEAVNGVEKGTYDFA

-130 DADGKTGTIDPQSA
+130 DANGNTGTIDPQSA

-196 GEAADGASK
+196 GEAASGAEK
-205 VNNGTVKLADAI
+205 VNTGTVKLADAI

-255 AEGAE
+255 ADGAD
-260 KLANGAEKLDSGA
+260 KLASGAATLDSGA
-273 EKLDSGAEKLVD
+273 AALDSGAAKLVD

-318 AEGTSSLKDG
+318 AQGTSSLKDG
-328 SATLARGANS
+328 SATLAQGANS

-345 LRQGLDQSGIRELPG
+345 LRQGLDESGIRELPG

-400 LAPLVAAGTMTQQQ
+400 LAPMVAAGTMTQQQ

-440 SQLASR
+440 SHLASR
-446 DAVAADVMSK
+446 SATAADAMSK

-494 AKGASSLADGAARV
+494 AKGASSLAEGAARV
-508 DDGASSL
+508 DSGASSL
-515 ASGSAALA
+515 ASGAATLA
-523 DGNSKIASGASS
+523 DGNAQIASGASS
-535 LASGSATLAE
+535 LASGASSLAE

-558 SGAATLKDGS
+558 SGTATLKDGTS
-568 GTLAEKEQAAVEGQ
+568 TLAEKEQSAVEGQ

-595 ASQLSE
+595 ASQLTE
-601 GTGKLANGTDQLHSG
+601 GTEKLASGTDQLNSG
-616 ASELKEGTSSLQSG
+616 ASELKDGTSSLQSG

-716 MPFGLVGV
+716 MPFGLVGI
-724 AQATLMFVVIKFG
+724 AQATLMFAAIKFG

-749 LFLCFVALVFTG
+749 LFLCYVALVFTG
-761 FIHGLTVFLSAPG
+761 FIHGLTVILGAPG
-774 KLMALVVLILQLVTG
+774 KLVALVILILQLITA
-789 GGTMPYETLPEPI
+789 GGTMPYETLPESI

-813 AVTGMRRLS
+813 AVAGTRRLA
-822 YGVNESS
+822 YGINESS

-840 GLAGLLLGYLGTRRD
+840 GLAGLMLGYIGTRRD

-863 APEISVS
+863 APEITV

>member
-130 DADGKTGTIDPQSA
+130 DANGNTGTIDPQSA

-196 GEAADGASK
+196 GEAASGAEK
-205 VNNGTVKLADAI
+205 VNTGTVKLADAI

-255 AEGAE
+255 ADGAD
-260 KLANGAEKLDSGA
+260 KLASGAATLDSGA
-273 EKLDSGAEKLVD
+273 ATLNSGAAKLVD

-318 AEGTSSLKDG
+318 TQGTSSLKDG
-328 SATLARGANS
+328 SATLAQGANS

-345 LRQGLDQSGIRELPG
+345 LRQGLDESGIRELPG

-400 LAPLVAAGTMTQQQ
+400 LAPMVAAGTMTQQQ

-440 SQLASR
+440 SHLASR
-446 DAVAADVMSK
+446 SATAADAMSK

-494 AKGASSLADGAARV
+494 AKGASSLAEGAARV
-508 DDGASSL
+508 DSGASSL
-515 ASGSAALA
+515 ASGAATLA
-523 DGNSKIASGASS
+523 DGNAQIASGASS
-535 LASGSATLAE
+535 LASGASSLAE

-558 SGAATLKDGS
+558 SGTATLKDGTS
-568 GTLAEKEQAAVEGQ
+568 TLAEKEQSAVEGQ

-595 ASQLSE
+595 ASQLTE
-601 GTGKLANGTDQLHSG
+601 GTEKLASGTDQLNSG
-616 ASELKEGTSSLQSG
+616 ASELKDGTSSLQSG

-702 ASHAPSIRVMLGSW
+702 ASHAPSVRVMLGSW
-716 MPFGLVGV
+716 MPFGLVGI

-737 LGFEMAHPWLVW
+737 LGFEMAHPWLAW
-749 LFLCFVALVFTG
+749 LFLCFVALIFTG
-761 FIHGLTVFLSAPG
+761 FIHGLTVFLGAPG
-774 KLMALVVLILQLVTG
+774 KLVALVVLILQLVTG
-789 GGTMPYETLPEPI
+789 GGTMPYETLPESI

-863 APEISVS
+863 APEITV

>member
-96 EEAVDGVEKGTYDFA
+96 EEAVNGVEKGTYDFA

-130 DADGKTGTIDPQSA
+130 DANGNTGTIDPQSA

-196 GEAADGASK
+196 GEAASGAEK
-205 VNNGTVKLADAI
+205 VNTGTVKLADAI

-255 AEGAE
+255 ADGAD
-260 KLANGAEKLDSGA
+260 KLASGAATLDSGA
-273 EKLDSGAEKLVD
+273 ATLNSGAAKLVD

-318 AEGTSSLKDG
+318 AQGTSSLKDG
-328 SATLARGANS
+328 SATLAQGANS

-345 LRQGLDQSGIRELPG
+345 LRQGLDESGIRELPG

-400 LAPLVAAGTMTQQQ
+400 LAPMVAAGTMTQQQ

-440 SQLASR
+440 SHLASR
-446 DAVAADVMSK
+446 SATAADAMSK

-494 AKGASSLADGAARV
+494 AKGASSLAEGAARV
-508 DDGASSL
+508 DSGASSL
-515 ASGSAALA
+515 ASGAATLA
-523 DGNSKIASGASS
+523 DGNAQIASGASS
-535 LASGSATLAE
+535 LASGAATLAE

-558 SGAATLKDGS
+558 SGTATLKDGTS
-568 GTLAEKEQAAVEGQ
+568 TLAEKEQSAVEGQ

-595 ASQLSE
+595 ASQLTE
-601 GTGKLANGTDQLHSG
+601 GTEKLASGTDQLNSG
-616 ASELKEGTSSLQSG
+616 ASELQDGTSSLQSG

-644 DQTKVADTMSNPVT
+644 EQTKVADTMSNPVT

-702 ASHAPSIRVMLGSW
+702 ASHAPSVRVMLGSW
-716 MPFGLVGV
+716 MPFGLVGI

-737 LGFEMAHPWLVW
+737 LGFEMAHPWLAW
-749 LFLCFVALVFTG
+749 LFLCFVALIFTG
-761 FIHGLTVFLSAPG
+761 FIHGLTVFLGAPG
-774 KLMALVVLILQLVTG
+774 KLVALVVLILQLVTG
-789 GGTMPYETLPEPI
+789 GGTMPYETLPESI

-834 LVLTLW
+834 LVLALW

-855 RTWSLKKL
+855 RTWSLKRL
-863 APEISVS
+863 APEITV

>member
-130 DADGKTGTIDPQSA
+130 DANGNTGTIDPQSA

-196 GEAADGASK
+196 GEAASGAEK
-205 VNNGTVKLADAI
+205 VNTGTVKLADAI

-255 AEGAE
+255 ADGAD
-260 KLANGAEKLDSGA
+260 KLASGAATLDSGA
-273 EKLDSGAEKLVD
+273 AALDSGAAKLVD

-318 AEGTSSLKDG
+318 AQGTSSLKDG
-328 SATLARGANS
+328 SATLAQGANS

-345 LRQGLDQSGIRELPG
+345 LRQGLDESGIRELPG

-400 LAPLVAAGTMTQQQ
+400 LAPMVAAGTMTQQQ

-440 SQLASR
+440 SHLASR
-446 DAVAADVMSK
+446 SATAADAMSK

-494 AKGASSLADGAARV
+494 AKGASSLAEGAARV
-508 DDGASSL
+508 DSGASSL
-515 ASGSAALA
+515 ASGAATLA
-523 DGNSKIASGASS
+523 DGNAQIASGASS
-535 LASGSATLAE
+535 LASGAATLAE

-558 SGAATLKDGS
+558 SGTATLKDGTS
-568 GTLAEKEQAAVEGQ
+568 TLAEKEQSAVEGQ

-595 ASQLSE
+595 ASQLTE
-601 GTGKLANGTDQLHSG
+601 GTEKLASGTDQLNSG
-616 ASELKEGTSSLQSG
+616 ASELKDGTSSLQSG

-644 DQTKVADTMSNPVT
+644 EQAKVADTMSNPVT
-658 LSHNSLASGRNYGE
+658 LSHDSLASGRNYGE

-702 ASHAPSIRVMLGSW
+702 ASHAPSVRVMLGSW
-716 MPFGLVGV
+716 MPFGLVGI

-737 LGFEMAHPWLVW
+737 LGFEMAHPWLAW
-749 LFLCFVALVFTG
+749 LFLCFVALIFTG
-761 FIHGLTVFLSAPG
+761 FIHGLTVFLGAPG
-774 KLMALVVLILQLVTG
+774 KLVALVVLILQLVTG
-789 GGTMPYETLPEPI
+789 GGTMPYETLPESI

-863 APEISVS
+863 APEITV

>member
-84 AGTFDWRQVPTR
+84 AGTFDWRQVQTR

-119 RNLQSAAAFKP
+119 RNLQSASAFKP
-130 DADGKTGTIDPQSA
+130 DANGNTGTIDPQSA

-196 GEAADGASK
+196 GEAASGAEK
-205 VNNGTVKLADAI
+205 VNTGTVKLADAI

-255 AEGAE
+255 ADGAD
-260 KLANGAEKLDSGA
+260 KLASGAATLDSGA
-273 EKLDSGAEKLVD
+273 ATLNSGAAKLVD

-318 AEGTSSLKDG
+318 AQGTSSLKDG
-328 SATLARGANS
+328 SATLAQGANS

-345 LRQGLDQSGIRELPG
+345 LRQGLDESGIRELPG

-400 LAPLVAAGTMTQQQ
+400 LAPMVAAGTMTQQQ

-440 SQLASR
+440 SHLASR
-446 DAVAADVMSK
+446 SATAADAMSK

-465 VADGSS
+465 IADGSS

-494 AKGASSLADGAARV
+494 AKGASSLAEGAARV
-508 DDGASSL
+508 DSGASSL
-515 ASGSAALA
+515 ASGAATLA
-523 DGNSKIASGASS
+523 DGNAQIASGASS

-558 SGAATLKDGS
+558 SGTATLKDGTS
-568 GTLAEKEQAAVEGQ
+568 TLAEKEQSAVEGQ

-595 ASQLSE
+595 ASQLTE
-601 GTGKLANGTDQLHSG
+601 GTEKLASGTDQLNSG
-616 ASELKEGTSSLQSG
+616 ASELKDGTSSLQSG

-658 LSHNSLASGRNYGE
+658 LSHDSLASGRNYGE

-702 ASHAPSIRVMLGSW
+702 ASHAPSVRVMLGSW
-716 MPFGLVGV
+716 MPFGLVGI

-737 LGFEMAHPWLVW
+737 LGFEMAHPWLAW
-749 LFLCFVALVFTG
+749 LFLCFVALIFTG
-761 FIHGLTVFLSAPG
+761 FIHGLTVFLGAPG
-774 KLMALVVLILQLVTG
+774 KLVALVVLILQLVTG
-789 GGTMPYETLPEPI
+789 GGTMPYETLPESI

-863 APEISVS
+863 APEITV

>member
-66 SSGQQVNTGAD
+66 SSGQQVNTGAE

-130 DADGKTGTIDPQSA
+130 DANGNTGTIDPQSA

-196 GEAADGASK
+196 GEAASGAEK
-205 VNNGTVKLADAI
+205 VNTGTVKLADAI

-246 QLVDAQKQL
+246 RLADAQKQL
-255 AEGAE
+255 ADGAD
-260 KLANGAEKLDSGA
+260 KLASGAATLDSGA
-273 EKLDSGAEKLVD
+273 ATLDSGAAKLVD

-318 AEGTSSLKDG
+318 AQGTSSLKDG
-328 SATLARGANS
+328 SAALAQGANS
-338 LAEGTHK
+338 LAEGVHK
-345 LRQGLDQSGIRELPG
+345 LRQGLDESGIRELPG

-400 LAPLVAAGTMTQQQ
+400 LAPMVAAGTMTQQQ

-440 SQLASR
+440 SHLASR
-446 DAVAADVMSK
+446 SAAAADAMSK

-484 DALDAASTSV
+484 DALDEASTSV
-494 AKGASSLADGAARV
+494 AKGASSLAEGAARV
-508 DDGASSL
+508 DSGASSL
-515 ASGSAALA
+515 ASGAATLA
-523 DGNSKIASGASS
+523 DGNAQIASGASS
-535 LASGSATLAE
+535 LASGAATLAE

-558 SGAATLKDGS
+558 SGTATLKDGTS
-568 GTLAEKEQAAVEGQ
+568 TLAEKEQAAVEGQ

-595 ASQLSE
+595 ASQLAE
-601 GTGKLANGTDQLHSG
+601 GTEKLASGTDQLNSG
-616 ASELKEGTSSLQSG
+616 ASELKDGTSSLQSG

-644 DQTKVADTMSNPVT
+644 EQAKVADTMSNPVT
-658 LSHNSLASGRNYGE
+658 LSHDSLASGRNYGE

-702 ASHAPSIRVMLGSW
+702 ASHAPSVRVMLGSW
-716 MPFGLVGV
+716 MPFGLVGI

-737 LGFEMAHPWLVW
+737 LGFEMAHPWLAW

-761 FIHGLTVFLSAPG
+761 FIHGLTVFLGAPG
-774 KLMALVVLILQLVTG
+774 KLVALVVLILQLVTG
-789 GGTMPYETLPEPI
+789 GGTMPYETLPESI

-829 LWGIM
+829 LGGIM
-834 LVLTLW
+834 LVLALW

-863 APEISVS
+863 APEITV

>member
-96 EEAVDGVEKGTYDFA
+96 EEAFDGVEKGTYDFA

-130 DADGKTGTIDPQSA
+130 DANGNTGTIDPQSA

-196 GEAADGASK
+196 GEAASGAEK
-205 VNNGTVKLADAI
+205 VNTGTVKLADAI
-217 VQLKDGSATVN
+217 VQLKDGSARVN

-255 AEGAE
+255 ADGAD
-260 KLANGAEKLDSGA
+260 KLASGAATLDSGA
-273 EKLDSGAEKLVD
+273 ATLNSGAAKLVD

-318 AEGTSSLKDG
+318 AQGTSSLKDG
-328 SATLARGANS
+328 SATLAQGANS

-345 LRQGLDQSGIRELPG
+345 LRQGLDESGIRELPG

-400 LAPLVAAGTMTQQQ
+400 LAPMVAAGTMTQQQ

-440 SQLASR
+440 SHLASR
-446 DAVAADVMSK
+446 SATAADAMSK

-494 AKGASSLADGAARV
+494 AKGASSLAEGAARV
-508 DDGASSL
+508 DSGASSL
-515 ASGSAALA
+515 ASGAATLA
-523 DGNSKIASGASS
+523 DGNAQIASGASS
-535 LASGSATLAE
+535 LASGASSLAE

-558 SGAATLKDGS
+558 SGTATLKDGTS
-568 GTLAEKEQAAVEGQ
+568 TLAEKEQSAVEGQ

-595 ASQLSE
+595 ASQLTE
-601 GTGKLANGTDQLHSG
+601 GTEKLASGTDQLNSG
-616 ASELKEGTSSLQSG
+616 ASELKDGTSSLQSG

-658 LSHNSLASGRNYGE
+658 LSHDSLASGRNYGE

-702 ASHAPSIRVMLGSW
+702 ASHAPSVRVMLGSW
-716 MPFGLVGV
+716 MPFGLVGI

-737 LGFEMAHPWLVW
+737 LGFEMAHPWLAW
-749 LFLCFVALVFTG
+749 LFLCFVALIFTG
-761 FIHGLTVFLSAPG
+761 FIHGLTVFLGAPG
-774 KLMALVVLILQLVTG
+774 KLVALVVLILQLVTG
-789 GGTMPYETLPEPI
+789 GGTMPYETLPESI

-863 APEISVS
+863 APEITV

>member
-130 DADGKTGTIDPQSA
+130 DANGNTGTIDPQSA

-196 GEAADGASK
+196 GEAASGAEK
-205 VNNGTVKLADAI
+205 VNTGTVKLADAI

-255 AEGAE
+255 ADGAD
-260 KLANGAEKLDSGA
+260 KLASGAATLDSGA
-273 EKLDSGAEKLVD
+273 ATLNSGAAKLVD

-318 AEGTSSLKDG
+318 AQGTSSLKDG
-328 SATLARGANS
+328 SATLAQGANS
-338 LAEGTHK
+338 LAEGVHK
-345 LRQGLDQSGIRELPG
+345 LRQGLDESGIRELPG

-400 LAPLVAAGTMTQQQ
+400 LAPMVAAGTMTQQQ

-440 SQLASR
+440 SHLASR
-446 DAVAADVMSK
+446 SATAADAMSK

-494 AKGASSLADGAARV
+494 AKGASSLAEGAARV
-508 DDGASSL
+508 DSGASSL
-515 ASGSAALA
+515 ASGAATLA
-523 DGNSKIASGASS
+523 DGNAQIASGASS
-535 LASGSATLAE
+535 LASGAATLAE

-558 SGAATLKDGS
+558 NGTATLKDGTS
-568 GTLAEKEQAAVEGQ
+568 TLAEKEQSAVEGQ

-595 ASQLSE
+595 ASQLTE
-601 GTGKLANGTDQLHSG
+601 GTEKLASGTDQLNSG
-616 ASELKEGTSSLQSG
+616 ASELKDGTSSLQSG

-644 DQTKVADTMSNPVT
+644 EQAKVADTMSNPVT

-702 ASHAPSIRVMLGSW
+702 ASHAPSVRVMLGSW
-716 MPFGLVGV
+716 MPFGLVGI

-737 LGFEMAHPWLVW
+737 LGFEMAHPWLAW

-761 FIHGLTVFLSAPG
+761 FIHGLTVFLGAPG
-774 KLMALVVLILQLVTG
+774 KLVALVVLILQLVTG
-789 GGTMPYETLPEPI
+789 GGTMPYETLPESI

-829 LWGIM
+829 LGGIM
-834 LVLTLW
+834 LVLALW

-855 RTWSLKKL
+855 RTWSLKRL
-863 APEISVS
+863 APEITV

>member
-130 DADGKTGTIDPQSA
+130 DANGNTGTIDPQSA

-196 GEAADGASK
+196 GEAASGAEK
-205 VNNGTVKLADAI
+205 VNTGTVKLADAI

-255 AEGAE
+255 ADGAD
-260 KLANGAEKLDSGA
+260 KLASGAATLDSGA
-273 EKLDSGAEKLVD
+273 ATLNSGAAKLVD

-318 AEGTSSLKDG
+318 AQGTSSLKDG
-328 SATLARGANS
+328 SATLAQGANS

-345 LRQGLDQSGIRELPG
+345 LRQGLDESGIRELPG

-400 LAPLVAAGTMTQQQ
+400 LAPMVAAGTMTQQQ

-440 SQLASR
+440 SHLASR
-446 DAVAADVMSK
+446 SATAADAMSK

-465 VADGSS
+465 IADGSS

-494 AKGASSLADGAARV
+494 AKGASSLAEGAARV
-508 DDGASSL
+508 DSGASSL
-515 ASGSAALA
+515 ASGAATLA
-523 DGNSKIASGASS
+523 DGNAQIASGASS
-535 LASGSATLAE
+535 LASGASSLAE

-558 SGAATLKDGS
+558 SGTATLKDGTS
-568 GTLAEKEQAAVEGQ
+568 TLAEKEQSAVEGQ

-595 ASQLSE
+595 ASQLTE
-601 GTGKLANGTDQLHSG
+601 GTEKLASGTDQLNSG
-616 ASELKEGTSSLQSG
+616 ASELKDGTSSLQSG

-702 ASHAPSIRVMLGSW
+702 ASHAPSVRVMLGSW
-716 MPFGLVGV
+716 MPFGLVGI

-737 LGFEMAHPWLVW
+737 LGFEMAHPWLAW
-749 LFLCFVALVFTG
+749 LFLCFVALIFTG
-761 FIHGLTVFLSAPG
+761 FIHGLTVFLGAPG
-774 KLMALVVLILQLVTG
+774 KLVALVVLILQLVTG

-863 APEISVS
+863 APEITV